1 MVKPRPKTP
10 AALDAFIQGAP
21 DAGMK
26 PPASG
31 QADRMTQI
39 TLRLEA
45 RDLALI
51 TAAAKKARMPRAAFI
66 RSRVMAG
73 LD

>member
-1 MVKPRPKTP
+1 MVKPKPKTP
-10 AALDAFIQGAP
+10 ADLAAFVQAAP
-21 DAGMK
+21 DSAKPADGEAG
-26 PPASG
+26 
-31 QADRMTQI
+31 RMTQI
-39 TLRLEA
+39 TLRLDA

-51 TAAAKKARMPRAAFI
+51 TTAAKKARMPRAAFI

>member
-1 MVKPRPKTP
+1 MVKPKPKTASDL
-10 AALDAFIQGAP
+10 AAFVQAAP
-21 DAGMK
+21 DSTSKPAPSAAG
-26 PPASG
+26 G
-31 QADRMTQI
+31 MTQI
-39 TLRLEA
+39 TLRLDA